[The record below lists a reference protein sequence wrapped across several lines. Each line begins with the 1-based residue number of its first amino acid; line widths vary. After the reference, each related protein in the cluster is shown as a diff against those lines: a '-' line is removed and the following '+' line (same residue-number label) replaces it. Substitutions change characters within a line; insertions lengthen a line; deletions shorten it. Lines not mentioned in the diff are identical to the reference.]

1 MSAAPATAR
10 IPGPEDVRNLARQG
24 VDSLA
29 AVLKIVSDLTAQEV
43 ALVVGMLRER
53 LNFPPFVSTAEAA
66 DRMVTGVTGVGKVLL
81 DLVAGETAIVVD
93 GMKEALRLHPSVA
106 AMADLVPRGVGT
118 VIDMHKRV
126 LDSLAE
132 QTRDM
137 IEAYTERKPS
147 IAIENLATRTRE
159 TFEDFIETQKTF
171 LDQVTEQVT
180 IATEAPK
187 ESKAA
192 RRDRSKVLIEL
203 ARDSVT
209 KFIDAQKQALDLAIE
224 QAEAN
229 GGHAHAKAVAHT
241 SMAELTRKS
250 VENFTAAQKSLLD
263 LALKPVTADSEA
275 PKPAARRKPRPRK
288 RAARAAAEAEA

>member
-10 IPGPEDVRNLARQG
+10 IPGPEDVKNLARQG

-53 LNFPPFVSTAEAA
+53 LNFPPFASTAEAA

-132 QTRDM
+132 QTRDI

-147 IAIENLATRTRE
+147 VAIENLATRTRE

-171 LDQVTEQVT
+171 LDQVSEQVT

-241 SMAELTRKS
+241 SVAELTRKS
-250 VENFTAAQKSLLD
+250 VENFTSAQKSLLD
-263 LALKPVTADSEA
+263 LALKPVTGDSEA

-288 RAARAAAEAEA
+288 RAARAAAEAEV

>member
-1 MSAAPATAR
+1 MSAPATAR
-10 IPGPEDVRNLARQG
+10 IPGPADVRDWARQG

-53 LNFPPFVSTAEAA
+53 VNFPPFGSTAEAA

-81 DLVAGETAIVVD
+81 DLVAGETVIVVD
-93 GMKEALRLHPSVA
+93 GMKEALRLPPNVA
-106 AMADLVPRGVGT
+106 ALADLVPRGLGT
-118 VIDMHKRV
+118 MIDMHKRV
-126 LDSLAE
+126 LDALAE
-132 QTRDM
+132 QTRD
-137 IEAYTERKPS
+137 IVEAYTERKPS
-147 IAIENLATRTRE
+147 LATAKLAKRTRE

-203 ARDSVT
+203 ARDGVA
-209 KFIDAQKQALDLAIE
+209 KFIETQKQALDLAIE
-224 QAEAN
+224 QTEAN
-229 GGHAHAKAVAHT
+229 GNHAHAKAVAHT
-241 SMAELTRKS
+241 SVAELTRKS

-263 LALKPVTADSEA
+263 LALKPVKVSKA
-275 PKPAARRKPRPRK
+275 PKASAARRKPSPRK
-288 RAARAAAEAEA
+288 RAARAAAAEA

>member
-10 IPGPEDVRNLARQG
+10 IPGPEDVRNWARQG

-53 LNFPPFVSTAEAA
+53 VNFPPFTSTAEAA
-66 DRMVTGVTGVGKVLL
+66 DRMVTGVNGVGKILL

-118 VIDMHKRV
+118 MIDMHKRV
-126 LDSLAE
+126 LDSLADE
-132 QTRDM
+132 TRDV
-137 IEAYTERKPS
+137 IQAYTERNPS
-147 IAIENLATRTRE
+147 LAIDKLAARTRE

-180 IATEAPK
+180 IATETPK

-203 ARDSVT
+203 ARDGVA

-241 SMAELTRKS
+241 SVAELTRKS

-263 LALKPVTADSEA
+263 LALKPVNEASEA
-275 PKPAARRKPRPRK
+275 PKAGAARRKPRPRK
-288 RAARAAAEAEA
+288 RAARAAQAEA